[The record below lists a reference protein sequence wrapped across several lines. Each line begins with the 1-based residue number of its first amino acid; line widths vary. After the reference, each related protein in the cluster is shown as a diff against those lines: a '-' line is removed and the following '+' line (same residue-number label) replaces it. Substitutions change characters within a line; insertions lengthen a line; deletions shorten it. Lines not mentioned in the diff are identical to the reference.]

1 MATRLCSLQQ
11 NKQEKNEREYVR
23 FSLYIGIFLNG
34 IITFGN
40 IGTFCAVGTKMCR
53 IENYLFYVTIEKKF
67 RKRRRS
73 CETIQYTDRS
83 NFRNYRGK
91 WKVVIL
97 CHLTKGTKRTSEL
110 QRLIPEISVRMLTQQ
125 LRELEDDGVITREIY
140 KEIPPRVEYSL
151 TDYGWSL
158 QNVLNQLTVW
168 GERCIDR
175 KNSKV
180 K

>member
-1 MATRLCSLQQ
+1 
-11 NKQEKNEREYVR
+11 
-23 FSLYIGIFLNG
+23 
-34 IITFGN
+34 
-40 IGTFCAVGTKMCR
+40 MCR

-175 KNSKV
+175 KIV
-180 K
+180 KLSEIYICNIETPPIDEVVFFSIKL